1 MMTIDNTMKLSQSAI
16 TPTKPGSVFAR
27 VLSAIRKRHA
37 QNVATRHLS
46 TLDDR
51 MLKDIGIARSEI
63 WYHVYSVR

>member
-1 MMTIDNTMKLSQSAI
+1 MPQNAI
-16 TPTKPGSVFAR
+16 ASIEPGSFFVR

-37 QNVATRHLS
+37 QKVATRHLS